1 MAGEITSI
9 VSQLGLTPEVFL
21 ILVIFTFVVIAAIV
35 VVVVTVPILKIY
47 PYLNPISRVRARKGR
62 LLTEKQISELVETS
76 DISEVENYLSG
87 IPDYSDIAEG

>member
-35 VVVVTVPILKIY
+35 VLFSP
-47 PYLNPISRVRARKGR
+47 VRYTG
-62 LLTEKQISELVETS
+62 S
-76 DISEVENYLSG
+76 DRQL
-87 IPDYSDIAEG
+87 